1 MATKKSKTTE
11 GPVGL
16 TLYFEG
22 AKFIAKLVKR
32 VSGRRYTQ
40 VANIIEGAFND
51 VFGAVTHVD
60 GSTSWSNRVTTND
73 EAQAVVD
80 RLRNYGE
87 VLSIVYNGAKNA
99 TPKQAE
105 KTHKKLARTAKGD
118 RLAVEILKK
127 ALHGDGIMLGL
138 DGEIQD
144 ADKAINNLTKQLEDA
159 KNRKAGLE
167 AKREALKATI
177 ERMGG

>member
-1 MATKKSKTTE
+1 MATKKSKND

-40 VANIIEGAFND
+40 VASIIEGAFND
-51 VFGAVTHVD
+51 VFGTVTHVD
-60 GSTSWSNRVTTND
+60 GSTSWSNRLTTQD
-73 EAQAVVD
+73 EAQEVVK

-87 VLSIVYNGAKNA
+87 VLSIVYNGA
-99 TPKQAE
+99 PKTHQKAAE
-105 KTHKKLARTAKGD
+105 KLPPKLARTAKGD

-127 ALHGDGIMLGL
+127 ALHGDGLVLGL

-144 ADKAINNLTKQLEDA
+144 ADKSINNLTKSLEDA

-167 AKREALKATI
+167 AKRDSLKATI